1 MFSRRQQVIWLLALT
16 SLLVP
21 YIGLM
26 IVGGYALWQNGW
38 FWIYG
43 GITAGITAL
52 VCGVAS
58 YLHKK
63 RDLKALEPL
72 KFECPQEWPPREQ
85 AAWAKVEQLAQQAI
99 QGEIPVE
106 TIDGFRA
113 LLERLIREIA
123 QHYHPGQEDA
133 YLDTPLP
140 QLLKIVEKVCRELRQ
155 VVQNNVPGA
164 HILTLRDW
172 KKIKEAYDFFEPL
185 YRVIYWAYRIGSIP
199 VSPVS
204 ALWREIRGFV
214 AGQAVNLSV
223 KELKAELISYVVHRM
238 GFYLIELYS
247 GRVILDDEEFAKVRG
262 QAEQAELRAAEPE
275 TVDVPP
281 EFVRIV
287 VVGQLKAGKSSLVN
301 ALRGTWQAQTDV
313 LPCTDQV
320 QCYLMKPPEERASTD
335 SRPVLPGLLMLVD
348 TPGYDSTASNDRGF
362 GPSLDEITKADMIL
376 LVCSARTAARR
387 ADHDFL
393 QRVRQ
398 FFQAHPHWKMPPV
411 IVVGSF
417 IDDLRPWHEWNP
429 PYRWKDVNGRGN
441 LSPKEQAIQ
450 FFLEALRRD
459 LELAP
464 GDPVIPVCTH
474 PDRTWNIAEGLIP
487 TIAAY
492 WDEARGVRDN
502 RHRDAYQK
510 TQYRLLWRQV
520 KNAAGGVVQFALKK
534 IGLG

>member
-1 MFSRRQQVIWLLALT
+1 M
-16 SLLVP
+16 
-21 YIGLM
+21 
-26 IVGGYALWQNGW
+26 
-38 FWIYG
+38 
-43 GITAGITAL
+43 
-52 VCGVAS
+52 
-58 YLHKK
+58 
-63 RDLKALEPL
+63 
-72 KFECPQEWPPREQ
+72 
-85 AAWAKVEQLAQQAI
+85 
-99 QGEIPVE
+99 
-106 TIDGFRA
+106 
-113 LLERLIREIA
+113 
-123 QHYHPGQEDA
+123 
-133 YLDTPLP
+133 
-140 QLLKIVEKVCRELRQ
+140 
-155 VVQNNVPGA
+155 
-164 HILTLRDW
+164 
-172 KKIKEAYDFFEPL
+172 
-185 YRVIYWAYRIGSIP
+185 IYWAYRIGSIP